1 MSVYLLKIKFAKIL
15 VKFWYLDLKI
25 EVFDDFPIDMLCISE
40 FSIRYNIDLK
50 FIYKIKM
57 SFCLI

>member
-25 EVFDDFPIDMLCISE
+25 EVFDDFLIDMLCISE

-50 FIYKIKM
+50 FIYD
-57 SFCLI
+57 S